1 MPGIPEGVEAATEGV
16 KEIAELAIGGVAS
29 PTVTRCVC

>member
-16 KEIAELAIGGVAS
+16 KGTAELAIAGVAS